1 MNSKRKKKMMAAT
14 MALASIV
21 SAKSKINAAL
31 KADTQIEKKSN
42 IATLNAKKS
51 GKSLAPVFWSL
62 GTIAAAALGGY
73 LIYNFTNK
81 NGKNPSDEQDPAE
94 IGVDNTSNGSNTKK
108 NQPKVQKKI
117 WEEDPHGIIKFIK
130 WYGGEE
136 YPLGSCIRN
145 SILNMFLNPAFIG
158 EIDNFIKEND
168 ENLNEE
174 GDKDLKKGLLCF
186 KSLWEATRVTESQ
199 NHKQIDVRPPKNF
212 FNYDDDENKCLIDA
226 YYHTDGIY
234 YSLSKANP
242 KLFGNYN
249 SLETAAKND
258 NDKGAL
264 HPSLLTISSSRIV
277 KSTKNLDNSGYKLKN
292 IMHDVKGNFDETEYF
307 IGGCTLRVNDNHSVY
322 AHFLYDENYK
332 LSRVIIQDPNSF
344 SNNNKDSYLREIDI
358 KNMNGMLSG
367 DKVAGWKIDKDV
379 FMIRKDKF
387 EQYKYYWSNKSLP
400 REGIRKSSI

>member
-1 MNSKRKKKMMAAT
+1 MIAAT

-31 KADTQIEKKSN
+31 KADAQIGKN
-42 IATLNAKKS
+42 FTTAINTKKS
-51 GKSLAPVFWSL
+51 GKSFAPIFWGVG
-62 GTIAAAALGGY
+62 GTIAAAALSGY
-73 LIYNFTNK
+73 LIHYFTNK
-81 NGKNPSDEQDPAE
+81 NGKNPGDEQNLTD
-94 IGVDNTSNGSNTKK
+94 TKINIENK
-108 NQPKVQKKI
+108 PKVQKKI

-174 GDKDLKKGLLCF
+174 GDKDLKKELLCF
-186 KSLWEATRVTESQ
+186 KSLWESTRVTESQ
-199 NHKQIDVRPPKNF
+199 NHKQIDVKPPENF
-212 FNYDDDENKCLIDA
+212 WNYDNDKNKYLINA
-226 YYHTDGIY
+226 YYFPDSIYRSLNGI
-234 YSLSKANP
+234 KP
-242 KLFGNYN
+242 ELFGNYK
-249 SLETAAKND
+249 SLEEAAAKAAKND
-258 NDKGAL
+258 NDKDKL
-264 HPSLLTISSSRIV
+264 HPPLLTISSNRIV
-277 KSTKNLDNSGYKLKN
+277 KSKKNLDSGYKLKN

-307 IGGCTLRVNDNHSVY
+307 IGGCTLRVNGSHSVY
-322 AHFLYDENYK
+322 AHFLYNESYK

-358 KNMNGMLSG
+358 VNMNKMLSG
-367 DKVAGWKIDKDV
+367 ENVNGWKIDADV

-387 EQYKYYWSNKSLP
+387 EQHKYYWSDKSLP